1 MDTVKELFKGDEI
14 LDFWPTSKQSARE
27 RTLATTRFV
36 IYATCLVY
44 LINRDLRIF
53 ALGVLVLA
61 ILYYLYTANLIV
73 DGRMRGVSADGR
85 RAGPMRDAVTLP
97 TFDNPMGNV
106 LLTDYVDYPDR
117 PSAAWYPSVRAEVQQ
132 QWAQIHPF
140 ERVRDAERN
149 FYTAPVSTIPNDQT
163 AFAEASF
170 GRKFAPMCKDQ
181 GGAACDPDDFNF
193 HFPERTQMRA
203 GNGAAGQGSGRGA

>member
-1 MDTVKELFKGDEI
+1 MDLKQIFNKDEI
-14 LDFWPTSKQSARE
+14 LNFWPTSKQTARE
-27 RTLATTRFV
+27 RTLATARFV
-36 IYATCLVY
+36 IYATCVVY
-44 LINRDLRIF
+44 LINRDPRIF
-53 ALGVLVLA
+53 ALGILVLS
-61 ILYYLYTANLIV
+61 ILYYLWTANLIK
-73 DGRMRGVSADGR
+73 DGKVRGTQADGR
-85 RAGPMRDAVTLP
+85 ISGPMRDAVTLP
-97 TFDNPMGNV
+97 SFDNPMGNV
-106 LLTDYVDYPDR
+106 LLTDYADNPDR
-117 PSAAWYPSVRAEVQQ
+117 PSAAWYPSVRGEVQQ

-193 HFPERTQMRA
+193 HFPETTQMRA
-203 GNGAAGQGSGRGA
+203 GNGGAGRGGGRGA